1 MFLRAGVFSGVF
13 AVALLANGGALA
25 ANQTVMA
32 LQGPNRFVQKDVT
45 VSVGETVTWT
55 NGGGSHNVVF
65 DDGSFTEPASATGPG
80 SAWPVSRTFT
90 TAGVFSYYC
99 VIHGGPGGQGM
110 SGTVTV
116 VAPGGNPPPSGPPQN
131 SPPTSNPPGGGG
143 PPASGPK
150 AKKKALGV
158 TLKLSDARPFEG
170 ERVRVFGTV
179 KPARDGRRASV
190 QKRLRSGKFKT
201 IGTAKLK
208 HSSGGKS
215 TFSLRMR
222 VTGDVVLRVKVA
234 GDSQRAS
241 GVSETKRIR
250 VARA

>member
-25 ANQTVMA
+25 AN
-32 LQGPNRFVQKDVT
+32 GSVT
-45 VSVGETVTWT
+45 ATPSDTFSPAAVTINVGESVTWT
-55 NGGGSHNVVF
+55 NGGGNHNVVLAAGAVALNSPSTSRWTLTHTF
-65 DDGSFTEPASATGPG
+65 DA
-80 SAWPVSRTFT
+80 
-90 TAGVFSYYC
+90 AGTFSYYC
-99 VIHGGPGGQGM
+99 AIHRALGM
-110 SGTVTV
+110 TGTVTV
-116 VAPGGNPPPSGPPQN
+116 VAAPPGTPPPSGPPQN
-131 SPPTSNPPGGGG
+131 SPPTSNPPGGG
-143 PPASGPK
+143 PPGSGPN
-150 AKKKALGV
+150 AKKKALSV
-158 TLKLSDARPFEG
+158 TLKLSDAAPFAG
-170 ERVRVFGTV
+170 ERIRLFGTV

-215 TFSLRMR
+215 TFSLRVR
-222 VTGDVVLRVKVA
+222 VAGDVVLRVKVA

-241 GVSETKRIR
+241 GVSKTKRIR

>member
-1 MFLRAGVFSGVF
+1 MFLRAGVFSVF

-25 ANQTVMA
+25 ANGSVTA
-32 LQGPNRFVQKDVT
+32 TPGDRFSPAAVT
-45 VSVGETVTWT
+45 INVGESVTWT
-55 NGGGSHNVVF
+55 NGGGNHNVVLA
-65 DDGSFTEPASATGPG
+65 DGDVALISPSTSSWTLTH
-80 SAWPVSRTFT
+80 TFT
-90 TAGVFSYYC
+90 TAGTFSYYC
-99 VIHGGPGGQGM
+99 AIHRALGM
-110 SGTVTV
+110 TGTVSV
-116 VAPGGNPPPSGPPQN
+116 VAAPPGTPPPNGPPQN
-131 SPPTSNPPGGGG
+131 SPPTSNPPSGG

-150 AKKKALGV
+150 AKKKALSV
-158 TLKLSDARPFEG
+158 TLKLSDAVPFAG

-190 QKRLRSGKFKT
+190 QKRLRAGKFKT

-215 TFSLRMR
+215 TFSLRVR

-241 GVSETKRIR
+241 GVSKTKKIR

>member
-1 MFLRAGVFSGVF
+1 MFLRAGVFSVF

-25 ANQTVMA
+25 ANGSVTA
-32 LQGPNRFVQKDVT
+32 TPGDRFSPAAVT
-45 VSVGETVTWT
+45 INVGESVTWT
-55 NGGGSHNVVF
+55 NGGGNHNVVLA
-65 DDGSFTEPASATGPG
+65 DGDVALISPSTSSWTLTH
-80 SAWPVSRTFT
+80 TFT
-90 TAGVFSYYC
+90 TAGTFSYYC
-99 VIHGGPGGQGM
+99 AIHRALGM
-110 SGTVTV
+110 TGTVSVVAAPSGT
-116 VAPGGNPPPSGPPQN
+116 PPPNGPPQN
-131 SPPTSNPPGGGG
+131 SPPTSNPPSGG

-150 AKKKALGV
+150 AKKKALSV
-158 TLKLSDARPFEG
+158 TLKLSDAVPFAG

-190 QKRLRSGKFKT
+190 QKRLRAGKFKT

-208 HSSGGKS
+208 PSSGGKS
-215 TFSLRMR
+215 TFSLRVR

-241 GVSETKRIR
+241 GVSKTKKIR